1 MRPAQL
7 LRFIGRF
14 DILRFMSKPLP
25 STDLV
30 IPAQRKSQLISQETA
45 DSWLSEVSTG
55 KDLFQSVIPSSVA
68 TKIFKPKRE
77 TVADAIVLPFSL
89 TLVGTMG
96 AVLAGLFV
104 PGNFEGALDHLNLL
118 GQAGL
123 FLGPATVIGGVGG
136 LFGNRIGNKKLMKRA
151 VVQAFQEK
159 GLRNWLKARYG
170 IDIHDETLS
179 GVAGHLLEG
188 KESSFV
194 DKTGR
199 GWLIRPSGSGAAA
212 SKWLVE
218 EQKIV
223 QSTEASTI
231 AVIDA
236 SEIVLPGEA
245 QTLYDSITARVTM
258 LDSYNLTVESSHT
271 VRRAEQEAKQVVA
284 SYQKLEALNESA
296 SGEAAL
302 VEVLAAVNEELLEVA
317 QVEAASVR
325 SQMAVQS
332 NYLQEKK
339 AAKGFSTLKLP
350 VVEDRLTPVLEVE
363 KKVVG
368 N

>member
-1 MRPAQL
+1 ML
-7 LRFIGRF
+7 F
-14 DILRFMSKPLP
+14 DILRSMSEPLP

-30 IPAQRKSQLISQETA
+30 IPAQRKRQLISQESA

-55 KDLFQSVIPSSVA
+55 KDLFRSVISSAVA
-68 TKIFKPKRE
+68 TKILKPKRE
-77 TVADAIVLPFSL
+77 TVADAIVIPWSL
-89 TLVGTMG
+89 ALGGTM
-96 AVLAGLFV
+96 AAILAGILT
-104 PGNFEGALDHLNLL
+104 PGNFEDVLDHLNLF

-123 FLGPATVIGGVGG
+123 FLGPATIVGGVGG
-136 LFGNRIGNKKLMKRA
+136 LFGNRVGNKKSIKRA
-151 VVQAFQEK
+151 IVQAFQEK

-179 GVAGHLLEG
+179 GVAAYLLEG

-194 DKTGR
+194 DKSGR
-199 GWLIRPSGSGAAA
+199 GWLIRPSGSGEAA

-223 QSTEASTI
+223 QSTEASTV
-231 AVIDA
+231 AVVDA

-245 QTLYDSITARVTM
+245 QTLYDSITARVKM
-258 LDSYNLTVESSHT
+258 LDSYALTVESSHT

-317 QVEAASVR
+317 QAEAASVR

-339 AAKGFSTLKLP
+339 AAKGFSALKLP
-350 VVEDRLTPVLEVE
+350 AAADELASVLEVE